1 MADEVFD
8 MATVVEKLGSGLPD
22 FDRYEKVLVL
32 EPEYCPR
39 KKAWVPNWLWR
50 LVAEEGK

>member
-32 EPEYCPR
+32 QPKPPR
-39 KKAWVPNWLWR
+39 KRSWVPNWLWR